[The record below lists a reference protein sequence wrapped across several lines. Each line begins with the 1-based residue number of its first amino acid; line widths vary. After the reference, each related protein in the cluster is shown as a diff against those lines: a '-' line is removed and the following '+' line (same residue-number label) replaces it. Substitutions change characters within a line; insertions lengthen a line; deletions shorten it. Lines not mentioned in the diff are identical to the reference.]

1 MKDNY
6 KKTLEI
12 LHENEQL
19 KKEVDLL
26 KNALNER
33 EIDLGRNKKGKM
45 QLSLLNHE
53 LEDKITNINLVND
66 VIANIKTVEDPGI
79 IWREMHKI
87 IQKTIDY
94 DYAALLVAHKHAVFF
109 HSKRRVENYFLN
121 NMLGMIREKYSE
133 IDPTFDLTH
142 SLKVVNAEELHNAV
156 LPASKI
162 DFVTELIS
170 TPLTIKNHNIG
181 MVYLFSHKVRKLQ
194 PEQVNNFAVIVNNVV
209 AFIYNAI
216 LYENILSAQTS
227 LARNVQSL
235 KSLLDVTR
243 AMSSGQMSYEKLIEY
258 ILDMA
263 ILEVGGDGGALLL
276 LDKKS
281 DELYIEAARNLPE
294 EIDAKKMRIKRGK
307 GTAGSA
313 ANECSPIISIH
324 ESYKSSI
331 TQAEYA
337 NYSVKFFPPFGDY
350 SERANVRSG
359 ISVPLVSANESIGV
373 INVTSSAKIFDE
385 SDLETLMLFGSQAA
399 NAITVSQLNVV
410 EKQRINELLKL
421 NEIGKA
427 LNSTLKHTEIF
438 RLVMDALSDLM
449 EFSVGAFF
457 IEEDINNYKLNIIS
471 RENLSHSTIDSVREI
486 VVNSY
491 SDIAKKY
498 VVHDNISIDY
508 EVSEGYE
515 DLQVHS
521 PQIKSFLVLPL
532 FIKGQ
537 IRGLLNVSSTT
548 ETGFSED
555 NMRTLSTFASQVAIA
570 IENSRSYELMEHKI
584 KEMSM
589 LFEVSRTL
597 TSTLDLDKVLE
608 LIVSIS
614 AQLIDAKVAFLR
626 LLDEDTNELVIK
638 ASYGVTD
645 HYFKTQRIKI
655 DEGISGESIAKREP
669 VTVFNIDENDSV
681 KDKNYIKSLGLVSI
695 ISVPLIVKGR
705 GRGVILCFFNKYHH
719 FSQSE
724 ITLLQTLASHAS
736 IAIENARLYGDMQ
749 KNYTSTITA
758 LSAAIDAKD
767 HYTHGHS
774 KNVMEYSVAI
784 AKELGLS
791 KEDIETIRFAG
802 LLHDIGKIG
811 IPEVIL
817 QKKGSLT
824 SDEFDMIS
832 SHPKLGLTIMNQVD
846 FLKKIAPLTYHHHE
860 KYDGTGYPD
869 RLKGDAI
876 PLGARIINLS
886 DSFDVMTTARV
897 YKTALSFEQAL
908 NEVDKCAGS
917 QFDPKVVEAFKR
929 VVHKLRNKI
938 TPETSSIANLIALSN
953 MNASNEDV
961 EEYFP
966 PEESSS
972 AAHNS

>member
-19 KKEVDLL
+19 KKEVEVLSEAL
-26 KNALNER
+26 KER
-33 EIDLGRNKKGKM
+33 ELDLGRNKKGKM
-45 QLSLLNHE
+45 LLSLLNHE

-66 VIANIKTVEDPGI
+66 VIANIKTVEDPAI
-79 IWREMHKI
+79 IWREMYKI

-94 DYAALLVAHKHAVFF
+94 DYAALFIADRYAVYF

-121 NMLGMIREKYSE
+121 NMIDMIREKYAG
-133 IDPTFDLTH
+133 IDKTFDLSH
-142 SLKVVNAEELHNAV
+142 KIKIINQDELRNAV

-194 PEQVNNFAVIVNNVV
+194 AEQVNNFSIIVNNVV

-216 LYENILSAQTS
+216 LYENVLSAQNS

-313 ANECSPIISIH
+313 ANECLPIISIH
-324 ESYKSSI
+324 ESFKSHI
-331 TQAEYA
+331 AQAEYN
-337 NYSVKFFPPFGDY
+337 NYTVKYFPPFGDY

-359 ISVPLVSANESIGV
+359 ISVPLISSNESIGV
-373 INVTSSAKIFDE
+373 INVTSSIKIFDE

-399 NAITVSQLNVV
+399 NAITVSQLNMV

-438 RLVMDALSDLM
+438 KLVMDALSDLM
-449 EFSVGAFF
+449 DFSVGAFF
-457 IEEDINNYKLNIIS
+457 IEEDNNNFKLNIIS
-471 RENLSHSTIDSVREI
+471 SENLSNSTIDSVCDI
-486 VVNSY
+486 VINSY
-491 SDIAKKY
+491 SDMTKKY
-498 VVHDNISIDY
+498 VSRDNISIDY
-508 EVSEGYE
+508 EVSDGYE
-515 DLQVHS
+515 DIEVKSHT
-521 PQIKSFLVLPL
+521 IKSYLVLPL

-537 IRGLLNVSSTT
+537 IKGLLNVSSTT

-570 IENSRSYELMEHKI
+570 IENSRSYELMERKV

-589 LFEVSRTL
+589 LFEVSRTI

-626 LLDEDTNELVIK
+626 LLDEDTHELVIK

-655 DEGISGESIAKREP
+655 DEGISGQAIKKREP
-669 VTVFNIDENDSV
+669 VTVFNIAENDTV

-695 ISVPLIVKGR
+695 IAVPLIIKGH
-705 GRGVILCFFNKYHH
+705 GRGVILCFFNKYHY

-784 AKELGLS
+784 AKELKLS
-791 KEDIETIRFAG
+791 KEEIETIRFAG

-824 SDEFDMIS
+824 DDEFSMIS
-832 SHPKLGLTIMNQVD
+832 SHPKLGLTIMNEVD

-869 RLKGDAI
+869 KLRGEDI

-908 NEVDKCAGS
+908 KEVDKCSGT

-929 VVHKLRNKI
+929 VVNKLKHKI
-938 TPETSSIANLIALSN
+938 TGETSSIANLIALSN
-953 MNASNEDV
+953 MNSAEDIKDYF
-961 EEYFP
+961 EE
-966 PEESSS
+966 ENAMTSQ
-972 AAHNS
+972 NQ